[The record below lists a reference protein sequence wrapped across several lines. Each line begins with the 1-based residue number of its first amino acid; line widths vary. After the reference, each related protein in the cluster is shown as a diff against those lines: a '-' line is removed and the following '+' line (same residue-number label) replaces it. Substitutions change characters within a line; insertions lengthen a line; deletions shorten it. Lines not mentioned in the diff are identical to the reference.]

1 MPEVK
6 STKKSTKAPA
16 AEKRAAADKSLEE
29 RIAARK
35 QKSSEKPVAEGAP
48 FVPNVESQKLVEK
61 IEAKNEALGVV
72 KPAADKVDKPKR
84 VAVRKPK
91 AEAAAPTGVGD
102 IVAKIEARV
111 SARIEKV
118 HAQQVKSLTKDHAT
132 TLKTLKAEHKAEQ
145 KIAGASFNAELK
157 AAVQIAEKKAY
168 AAGVKA
174 GEKAATKSITA
185 ALKGR

>member
-6 STKKSTKAPA
+6 SKKSTKAPA

-35 QKSSEKPVAEGAP
+35 TKSSEKAEAAP
-48 FVPNVESQKLVEK
+48 FEPNVESQDLIKK
-61 IEAKNEALGVV
+61 IEASNDKLGVT
-72 KPAADKVDKPKR
+72 KPVVEKAEKPKR

-102 IVAKIEARV
+102 IVQKIEARV
-111 SARIEKV
+111 EAK
-118 HAQQVKSLTKDHAT
+118 LTKAHNAV
-132 TLKTLKAEHKAEQ
+132 LKAQAAEHKAEL
-145 KIAGASFNAELK
+145 KKLKATLNETMKAVGATFNTELK
-157 AAVQIAEKKAY
+157 VKVTEAEKKAY